1 MWSSVWWAFDVAD
14 CWSKWD
20 RPVQYACY
28 VFSGIILIGEIGG
41 DAEEQAALFLTENNM
56 VCAQSIAIYLSVSH
70 RSR

>member
-1 MWSSVWWAFDVAD
+1 
-14 CWSKWD
+14 
-20 RPVQYACY
+20 